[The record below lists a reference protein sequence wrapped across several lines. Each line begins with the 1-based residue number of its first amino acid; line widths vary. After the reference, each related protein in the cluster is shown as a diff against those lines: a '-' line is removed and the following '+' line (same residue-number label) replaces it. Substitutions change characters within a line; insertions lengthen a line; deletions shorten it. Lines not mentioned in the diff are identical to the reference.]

1 MKPLSDL
8 TVGEL
13 GALVASHLKKRGIDV
28 VLSGGTCVTLHSNG
42 LYVSHDLDFVDNA
55 FTPRR
60 QLKRALAE
68 IGFAEAGRMFKHCE
82 VPFLIDFPA
91 PPLAVGREPP
101 KEIVTLRFTSGE
113 LRALSPTDCVKDRLA
128 AYYHW
133 RDRQALEQ
141 AVLVAQHNPIDVGE
155 VRRWSEREGKLAEFE
170 HVACR
175 LTALP
180 AEKQPPRTE
189 PLA

>member
-1 MKPLSDL
+1 MQVTHGSALRS
-8 TVGEL
+8 
-13 GALVASHLKKRGIDV
+13 ALVASHLKKHGIDV

-42 LYVSHDLDFVDNA
+42 LYVSHDLDFVDNG

-68 IGFAEAGRMFKHCE
+68 IGFAEAGRTFKHCE
-82 VPFLIDFPA
+82 VSFLIDFPA

-101 KEIVTLRFTSGE
+101 KEIVTLRFSSGE

-128 AYYHW
+128 AYYYW

-141 AVLVAQHNPIDVGE
+141 AVLVAQHNPIDVAE

-175 LTALP
+175 LIAWP